1 MTFIGVTCFGTTP
14 LKNSLPANYTTY
26 EVPLAGNA
34 FVTYSTTSAYT
45 EKITDNGLGNWT
57 NPGTVVSTYFK
68 VGSSGTL
75 NLKLKAKVPS
85 GSSTV
90 KITVNGV
97 SKNITMSGSTYNT
110 YPAGSFSV
118 NSGYVKVDLQGLT
131 KTGGYFADVSHLLF
145 DGSAASGTNIFSNDP
160 AYYHWARR
168 GPSCHLA
175 YTIPTTSD
183 ISYYYNEVT
192 VPVGQDKVG
201 SYFMTNGFAEGYF
214 GMQVNSPTE
223 RRILFS
229 VWSPFTTDNPTTI
242 PEDQKIKLNCK
253 GTNVTVGE
261 FGNEG
266 SGGQSYLMYPWNAGV
281 TYKFLLKGNPDGA
294 GNTDYTAWFFAPET
308 ASWQLIASWKRPY
321 TNTYLKNFYS
331 FVENFYPDN
340 GYLDRKAEFGNQW
353 IRTVQGQ
360 WLPVSKAMF
369 TVDATYTAQQRVDA
383 SGGTVNNKFFLKNG
397 GFTNEQTPV
406 NSYLNVSV
414 PTQSPD
420 INFSNLPLCSASL
433 KTAESI
439 TYDDI
444 KLYPNPVQRF
454 VKINGLK
461 NKQVP
466 YKIFNL
472 QGNITK
478 SGRTNGNEISVSGL
492 LDGTY
497 MLNIYDDNSSL
508 KKSLKFI
515 KN

>member
-1 MTFIGVTCFGTTP
+1 MTFIVITCIGITP
-14 LKNSLPANYTTY
+14 LKASLSTNYTIH

-34 FVTYSTTSAYT
+34 FVTYSTASAYA
-45 EKITDNGLGNWT
+45 EKITNNGLGNWT

-68 VGSSGTL
+68 VSNSGTL

-97 SKNITMSGSTYNT
+97 SQNITMSGSSYNT

-118 NSGYVKVDLQGLT
+118 TPGYVKVDLQGLT
-131 KTGGYFADVSHLLF
+131 KTGNYFADVSHILF
-145 DGSAASGTNIFSNDP
+145 DGPAASGTNIFSNDP
-160 AYYHWARR
+160 TYYYWARR
-168 GPSCHLA
+168 GPSCHLN

-192 VPVGQDKVG
+192 VPIGKDKVG
-201 SYFMTNGFAEGYF
+201 SYFMANGFAEGYF
-214 GMQVNSPTE
+214 GMQVNSSTE
-223 RRILFS
+223 RKVIFS
-229 VWSPFTTDNPTTI
+229 VWSPFITDDPTTI

-253 GTNVTVGE
+253 GTNVTIGE

-266 SGGQSYLMYPWNAGV
+266 SGGQSYLKYPWKAGV
-281 TYKFLLKGNPDGA
+281 TYKLLLKGSPDGA
-294 GNTDYTAWFFAPET
+294 GNTDYTAWFFAPEA

-321 TNTYLKNFYS
+321 TNTYLKNFHS
-331 FVENFYPDN
+331 FVENFEPDN
-340 GYLDRKAEFGNQW
+340 GYLDRKAEYGNQW
-353 IRTVQGQ
+353 VRTVQGQ

-369 TVDATYTAQQRVDA
+369 TVDATYTAQQRIDA

-397 GFTNEQTPV
+397 GFTNEQTQV
-406 NSYLNVSV
+406 NSYLNVSA

-420 INFSNLPLCSASL
+420 INFSNLQLCSASL
-433 KTAESI
+433 KTTESA
-439 TYDDI
+439 TYGDI
-444 KLYPNPVQRF
+444 KLYPNPVHRV

-466 YKIFNL
+466 YKIFNF
-472 QGNITK
+472 QGNIIK
-478 SGRTNGNEISVSGL
+478 NGYTNGNEIIVTDLSE
-492 LDGTY
+492 GTY
-497 MLNIYDDNSSL
+497 VLNIYNENNTL